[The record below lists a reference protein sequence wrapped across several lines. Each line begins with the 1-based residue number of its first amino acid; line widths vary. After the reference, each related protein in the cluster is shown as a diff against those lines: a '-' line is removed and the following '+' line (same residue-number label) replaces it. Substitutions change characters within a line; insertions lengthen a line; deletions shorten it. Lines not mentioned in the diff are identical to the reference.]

1 MRPDLTVT
9 PEEMPI
15 VRDFEENLFVRI
27 TKEQKG
33 KSIDP
38 EGKLAELSLT
48 HPIFL
53 FISSK
58 KHLLGR
64 AMNWYR

>member
-1 MRPDLTVT
+1 MTVT

-38 EGKLAELSLT
+38 EGNLS
-48 HPIFL
+48 
-53 FISSK
+53 
-58 KHLLGR
+58 
-64 AMNWYR
+64 